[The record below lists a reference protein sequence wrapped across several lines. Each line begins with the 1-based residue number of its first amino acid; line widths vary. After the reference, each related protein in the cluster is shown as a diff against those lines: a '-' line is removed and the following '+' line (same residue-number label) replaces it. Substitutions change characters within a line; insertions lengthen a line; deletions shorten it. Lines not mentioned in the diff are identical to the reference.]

1 MLLGIV
7 TYILILPVLEELA
20 TVVVQALEIVKGKA
34 MLKSQEIQNK
44 LLELAAEA
52 PTEETP
58 TNTSVIGFQVPEEIE
73 ILFVDALP
81 FNKII
86 IKFADPDE
94 SLINDDTLIVR
105 NTIAIKN
112 NPNEPKKL
120 FWKILEF
127 ERKDK

>member
-20 TVVVQALEIVKGKA
+20 TVVVQALEIIKGKA

-73 ILFVDALP
+73 VYE
-81 FNKII
+81 
-86 IKFADPDE
+86 DE
-94 SLINDDTLIVR
+94 EDWD
-105 NTIAIKN
+105 
-112 NPNEPKKL
+112 ED
-120 FWKILEF
+120 E
-127 ERKDK
+127 

>member
-20 TVVVQALEIVKGKA
+20 TVVVQSLEIVKGKA

-58 TNTSVIGFQVPEEIE
+58 TNTSVIGFQVPEEVYE
-73 ILFVDALP
+73 
-81 FNKII
+81 
-86 IKFADPDE
+86 DE
-94 SLINDDTLIVR
+94 EDWD
-105 NTIAIKN
+105 
-112 NPNEPKKL
+112 ED
-120 FWKILEF
+120 E
-127 ERKDK
+127 

>member
-20 TVVVQALEIVKGKA
+20 TVVVQSLEIVKGKA

-58 TNTSVIGFQVPEEIE
+58 TNTSVIGFTLPEEIE
-73 ILFVDALP
+73 I
-81 FNKII
+81 
-86 IKFADPDE
+86 DE
-94 SLINDDTLIVR
+94 EDWD
-105 NTIAIKN
+105 
-112 NPNEPKKL
+112 ED
-120 FWKILEF
+120 E
-127 ERKDK
+127 

>member
-7 TYILILPVLEELA
+7 IYILILPVLEELA
-20 TVVVQALEIVKGKA
+20 TVVVQSLEILKGKA

-73 ILFVDALP
+73 YEEDW
-81 FNKII
+81 
-86 IKFADPDE
+86 DE
-94 SLINDDTLIVR
+94 D
-105 NTIAIKN
+105 
-112 NPNEPKKL
+112 E
-120 FWKILEF
+120 
-127 ERKDK
+127 